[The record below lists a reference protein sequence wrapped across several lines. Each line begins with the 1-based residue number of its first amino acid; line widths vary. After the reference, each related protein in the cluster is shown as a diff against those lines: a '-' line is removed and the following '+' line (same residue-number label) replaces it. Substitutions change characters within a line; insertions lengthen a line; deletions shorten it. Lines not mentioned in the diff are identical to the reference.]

1 MISLCLIMWAS
12 DCDSF
17 SFLVLSGIAHRDLK
31 PENILCVNTD
41 RISPVK
47 ICDFG
52 LGSGIH
58 LNSQY
63 NTPVTTPELL
73 TPVSY
78 IGLGNKLYMPSFIGG
93 CNIPSL
99 SPSSCLSPQLLACLS

>member
-1 MISLCLIMWAS
+1 MIDLECKGYHSVSKVTYGCDAHELCNVIFNNEKESAVPTTDFHWY
-12 DCDSF
+12 
-17 SFLVLSGIAHRDLK
+17 VTGIAHRDLK

-52 LGSGIH
+52 LGSGVH

-73 TPVSY
+73 TPVST
-78 IGLGNKLYMPSFIGG
+78 SVTFIL
-93 CNIPSL
+93 PD
-99 SPSSCLSPQLLACLS
+99 PT